1 MLDSFEHPARPIRTV
16 RMERNR
22 VLWKMVGSARRPDG
36 CRRRADVPAERK
48 AMRRSALHAA
58 LRRSSFGHEEAVA
71 GRAGGPWELVRR
83 DERRPG
89 RLGRLIGQL
98 PQPPPP
104 PQKFLSSEKCAV
116 GLPLDSVGPFRIVFT
131 QIWVVKVTASR

>member
-1 MLDSFEHPARPIRTV
+1 MHVIMHMDQKQRPCSVRLLGTLAVSLEAGDAVLDSFEHPARPIRTV

-98 PQPPPP
+98 P
-104 PQKFLSSEKCAV
+104 V
-116 GLPLDSVGPFRIVFT
+116 RV
-131 QIWVVKVTASR
+131 AS

>member
-1 MLDSFEHPARPIRTV
+1 MYMHVIMHMDQKQRPCSVRCLGRWPFRLRLLMRCWTQFEHPARPIRTV
-16 RMERNR
+16 RMERDR

-98 PQPPPP
+98 P
-104 PQKFLSSEKCAV
+104 V
-116 GLPLDSVGPFRIVFT
+116 RV
-131 QIWVVKVTASR
+131 AS

>member
-1 MLDSFEHPARPIRTV
+1 
-16 RMERNR
+16 
-22 VLWKMVGSARRPDG
+22 
-36 CRRRADVPAERK
+36 
-48 AMRRSALHAA
+48 MRRSALHAA

-104 PQKFLSSEKCAV
+104 PQKFRSAEKCAV
-116 GLPLDSVGPFRIVFT
+116 GLPLDSKGPFRIVFT

>member
-1 MLDSFEHPARPIRTV
+1 MLYGVASLRSAKEVMDMYMHVIMHGSEAAPVFGVWALAVSLEAGDAVLDSFEHPARPIRTV

-71 GRAGGPWELVRR
+71 GRAGGLRV
-83 DERRPG
+83 
-89 RLGRLIGQL
+89 
-98 PQPPPP
+98 
-104 PQKFLSSEKCAV
+104 EK
-116 GLPLDSVGPFRIVFT
+116 
-131 QIWVVKVTASR
+131 